1 MGGMIP
7 GSGDGSAGGTG
18 ASGGMPGM
26 GLLSML
32 QGAPGGSSGLGM
44 LGAQLAQQYPQLG
57 ELMGKLGL
65 QQPQGPQLPVGAT
78 SNPSA
83 PQSLQDILAQ
93 RDAAAKRQSGLN
105 DITQYGMNMA
115 QPKMGGMPSVQ
126 LPPAFRPQVAPL
138 AQSPMMQQ
146 PPDPSQPGGGAPVFF
161 PMFRR

>member
-1 MGGMIP
+1 MGGTP
-7 GSGDGSAGGTG
+7 GASDGSAGG
-18 ASGGMPGM
+18 SGMSGT

-32 QGAPGGSSGLGM
+32 QQGMQNSPLGT
-44 LGAQLAQQYPQLG
+44 GIAKLAQQYPQLG
-57 ELMGKLGL
+57 EALGSVGYN
-65 QQPQGPQLPVGAT
+65 QPQGPQLPVGAT
-78 SNPSA
+78 SNPNG
-83 PQSLQDILAQ
+83 PQTLQDILAQ

-115 QPKMGGMPSVQ
+115 QPKMGAMPSVQ

-146 PPDPSQPGGGAPVFF
+146 APDPGQPGGAPVFF